1 MLNSNS
7 LLRSRSAISV
17 AGTRTGRRLWKP
29 SHRQSV
35 DLLKYTAAMPRN
47 AITSLSTQAASS
59 VKRLCNGTV
68 SVRSFVRTS
77 VCLSHSPAAAACRQ
91 FAAAR
96 PAGSRYGFDRLLH
109 QRRAAAAGS
118 VTLSA
123 RVGNWTQ
130 IMYAGV
136 GMEATVTI
144 RQMRI
149 PVR

>member
-1 MLNSNS
+1 MQYGESTDVTD
-7 LLRSRSAISV
+7 IV
-17 AGTRTGRRLWKP
+17 RRCE
-29 SHRQSV
+29 RG
-35 DLLKYTAAMPRN
+35 LKYTAAMPRN

-68 SVRSFVRTS
+68 SVRSFVRPS

-96 PAGSRYGFDRLLH
+96 PAGRRYRFDRLLH

-130 IMYAGV
+130 TGCVMYAGV